1 MGSRARVRARARA
14 TARGGL
20 VHAHMFSPN
29 MAFITPTPMNMPSIS
44 RLEKT
49 IVVMEQ
55 VFQFRSLHM
64 AARTFELEILQVRG
78 SSCNS
83 LLPAD

>member
-14 TARGGL
+14 TARVGL

-55 VFQFRSLHM
+55 VFQLRSLHM
-64 AARTFELEILQVRG
+64 AARTNLETGGDSETFNFVV
-78 SSCNS
+78 
-83 LLPAD
+83 PATAS

>member
-14 TARGGL
+14 TARVGL

-29 MAFITPTPMNMPSIS
+29 MAFITPMPMNMPSIS

-49 IVVMEQ
+49 IVAMEQ
-55 VFQFRSLHM
+55 VFQLRSCTWRLN
-64 AARTFELEILQVRG
+64 RVVRQPATG
-78 SSCNS
+78 FV
-83 LLPAD
+83 LL